1 MKLYE
6 YINEICDVSSANT
19 GVMVDAIDMFLNNVE
34 DYGREDDQYH
44 YSGADYCDY
53 AALAP
58 YAKQLRD
65 DGAVLK
71 EAVDNIDVE
80 LQKLHKAGKHDE
92 AIALAKRE
100 YERVEA
106 EQEAEGVDEEAK

>member
-6 YINEICDVSSANT
+6 YINEICDVSTANN
-19 GVMVDAIDMFLNNVE
+19 GVMTDAIDMFLNNVE
-34 DYGREDDQYH
+34 DVGRTDDQYH
-44 YSGADYCDY
+44 YAGADYCDY

-58 YAKQLRD
+58 YAKELRD

-71 EAVDNIDVE
+71 EAVDSIDVE

-100 YERVEA
+100 FERVEA
-106 EQEAEGVDEEAK
+106 EQTPEGVDQ